1 MVKHNNVVPN
11 GHFRKDWQRQ
21 VKTWFHQPAQKK
33 ARRLARKAKAAAVA
47 PRPVGLL
54 RPVVHCSTQKY
65 SSKIRAGRGFSL
77 DELKEAGISKKLAR
91 TIGIAVDHRRT
102 NKSVEA
108 MQVTKGSTQIT
119 IIKFPKSPF
128 LKKKTHLDDTLPFFL
143 VSEKAAMLMH
153 AWQSPIVFC
162 LSFPTDIPQSY
173 HFTSTGFLTQPVSYS
188 SRPRPEMIP
197 SI

>member
-108 MQVTKGSTQIT
+108 MQ
-119 IIKFPKSPF
+119 
-128 LKKKTHLDDTLPFFL
+128 
-143 VSEKAAMLMH
+143 AAMLMH

-162 LSFPTDIPQSY
+162 LSSPTDIPRSY
-173 HFTSTGFLTQPVSYS
+173 HFTSKGFSAQPVSYS
-188 SRPRPEMIP
+188 SGPRPEIIP

>member
-128 LKKKTHLDDTLPFFL
+128 LKKKN
-143 VSEKAAMLMH
+143 
-153 AWQSPIVFC
+153 
-162 LSFPTDIPQSY
+162 SF
-173 HFTSTGFLTQPVSYS
+173 
-188 SRPRPEMIP
+188 R
-197 SI
+197 

>member
-108 MQVTKGSTQIT
+108 MQVTKSSTQIT
-119 IIKFPKSPF
+119 INIFFLNAHF
-128 LKKKTHLDDTLPFFL
+128 LKKTTHLDDTLLFFWSL
-143 VSEKAAMLMH
+143 KRPPCLCMRGRVQLCSACP
-153 AWQSPIVFC
+153 SPQIFHNLIISHQRVF
-162 LSFPTDIPQSY
+162 
-173 HFTSTGFLTQPVSYS
+173 
-188 SRPRPEMIP
+188 
-197 SI
+197 